1 MPFWTVEDAGPYKEK
16 SNFLM
21 RTSLCAVAF
30 IFKNVPHTNA
40 LSIST
45 TAK

>member
-1 MPFWTVEDAGPYKEK
+1 MPFWTVEDAGLYKE
-16 SNFLM
+16 NGNILM
-21 RTSLCAVAF
+21 RSSLCAVAF
-30 IFKNVPHTNA
+30 IFKNVSYANA